1 MVDDDATSVVDGAS
15 AVVVGIV
22 DEPDT
27 TAVTAEIDEVVDGTT
42 VPVVVDDT
50 MVTDCV
56 CVGDSTEDP
65 VVGLGTTVVVSD
77 AMFDDDTPTI
87 VD

>member
-27 TAVTAEIDEVVDGTT
+27 VDVTPEDDEIVDGTT
-42 VPVVVDDT
+42 VPFVAADT
-50 MVTDCV
+50 LDNDCV
-56 CVGDSTEDP
+56 CVVDSTEDP

-77 AMFDDDTPTI
+77 AMVDADTTVF